1 MKELTFF
8 IAGFLLAKYLSKGK
22 TITLIDNS
30 NGYQNNRG
38 NYKTIIVSDK
48 PITANEIKNVNC
60 FILFVGYYHVATCFY
75 VIIFTCALLFNFQ
88 PHWLFVCVKSIK
100 I

>member
-38 NYKTIIVSDK
+38 NYKTTIVSDK
-48 PITANEIKNVNC
+48 PIIANEIKNNKGELTLNITGKFDSDYKKIGKVP
-60 FILFVGYYHVATCFY
+60 T
-75 VIIFTCALLFNFQ
+75 IF
-88 PHWLFVCVKSIK
+88 
-100 I
+100 